1 MAGSDLNVAFTST
14 TGGTQTLF
22 AGPMR
27 LKAFII
33 TPTASAGTV
42 VFKDGGVSK
51 FTVPTAASVSS
62 GPVTINLPSDGVK
75 FGTSLQAT
83 LTDVGGV
90 TAFFA

>member
-22 AGPMR
+22 SGPTR

-33 TPTASAGTV
+33 TPTGSAGTV
-42 VFKDGGVSK
+42 VFKDGGTSK
-51 FTVPTAASVSS
+51 FTVSTSASAAS
-62 GPVTINLPSDGVK
+62 GPVNINLPSDGVR